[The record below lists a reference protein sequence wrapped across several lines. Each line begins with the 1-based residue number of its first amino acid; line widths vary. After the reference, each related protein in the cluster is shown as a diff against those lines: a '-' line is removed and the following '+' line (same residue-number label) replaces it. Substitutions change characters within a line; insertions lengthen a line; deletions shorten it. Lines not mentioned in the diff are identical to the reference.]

1 MAEATNH
8 NEAGETAPST
18 VEKQAPD
25 VAEDNA
31 PSTDSP
37 ETSAIPTANAPD
49 PTAVSSI
56 DNPNAAAPKTS
67 EGADEKP
74 ARAKKPADG
83 EAGEKPAAKAKKEKA
98 PALEDK
104 PFNDFIQQDYL
115 PALKKGL
122 ASQGLQ
128 EVDLAFEKKGIPI
141 AGYTQDQCWQIVGKW
156 QSAKQPRQFNIY
168 FFDETINGLKGFS
181 CAESNGKPSTLE
193 SFLIDERRVSLD
205 LLVFGAVQ
213 RLNGQK
219 WLVRN

>member
-37 ETSAIPTANAPD
+37 KTTAIPTAYAPD
-49 PTAVSSI
+49 PTAVSST
-56 DNPNAAAPKTS
+56 DNPNAVAPKTG
-67 EGADEKP
+67 EGAD
-74 ARAKKPADG
+74 
-83 EAGEKPAAKAKKEKA
+83 EKPAAKAKKEKA

-104 PFNDFIQQDYL
+104 PFNEFIQQDYL

-122 ASQGLQ
+122 ASQGVQ
-128 EVDLAFEKKGIPI
+128 ELDLAFEKKGIPI

-156 QSAKQPRQFNIY
+156 QSSKQPRQFNIY

-181 CAESNGKPSTLE
+181 CAESSGKSSTLE

>member
-1 MAEATNH
+1 MAEPTNH
-8 NEAGETAPST
+8 NEAAPST

-25 VAEDNA
+25 VAEDHA

-37 ETSAIPTANAPD
+37 ETTDIPTANAPD
-49 PTAVSSI
+49 PTAVDAG
-56 DNPNAAAPKTS
+56 DNPNAVKPK
-67 EGADEKP
+67 A
-74 ARAKKPADG
+74 AKKASPNVAASE
-83 EAGEKPAAKAKKEKA
+83 EAVKPAKAKKEKA

-104 PFNDFIQQDYL
+104 AFNDFIQQDYL

-122 ASQGLQ
+122 EKQGVPS
-128 EVDLAFEKKGIPI
+128 VDLTFEKKAIPI
-141 AGYTQDQCWQIVGKW
+141 AGYDQDSCWQIVGSW
-156 QSAKQPRQFNIY
+156 QAAQQPRQFNIY

-181 CAESNGKPSTLE
+181 CAESSGKASTME
-193 SFLIDERRVSLD
+193 SFLIDERRVTLE

>member
-37 ETSAIPTANAPD
+37 KTTAIPTANAPD
-49 PTAVSSI
+49 PTAVSST
-56 DNPNAAAPKTS
+56 DNPNAVAPKTG
-67 EGADEKP
+67 EGAD
-74 ARAKKPADG
+74 
-83 EAGEKPAAKAKKEKA
+83 EKPAAKAKKEKA

-104 PFNDFIQQDYL
+104 PFNEFIQQDYL

-122 ASQGLQ
+122 ASQGVQ
-128 EVDLAFEKKGIPI
+128 ELDLAFEKKGIPI

-156 QSAKQPRQFNIY
+156 QSSKQPRQFNIY

-181 CAESNGKPSTLE
+181 CAESSGKSSTLE